1 MGIYCPVKTNIIIGR
16 SFSSRQENGGSK
28 MNTQQT
34 QQSQQNQQTKTK
46 IIDVFRFGWTKFKLW
61 RSGRRSNVNANIM
74 KSFVLLAIVML
85 AYREGL
91 FDLAPGVKDFIEI
104 WFNIISELYGFLADL
119 LTKVYELLNIES
131 IWHFIRSL
139 VK

>member
-1 MGIYCPVKTNIIIGR
+1 MKSN
-16 SFSSRQENGGSK
+16 SQQSQQ
-28 MNTQQT
+28 TQQT
-34 QQSQQNQQTKTK
+34 QQSQQSQQNQQTKTE
-46 IIDVFRFGWTKFKLW
+46 IIDVFRFGWQKFKLW
-61 RSGRRSNVNANIM
+61 SSGRRRNVNIM

-104 WFNIISELYGFLADL
+104 WFNILSEIYGFLADL